1 MSRGPGARSWPHRAL
16 RVVGFGVV
24 GGVIVVLA
32 AAGLSSEVR
41 FLLRAGYEE
50 ARILLRRE
58 RLDRLLADPTL
69 SEGRRTAFALVLDA
83 RAYAHDSLG
92 LDAGDTYT
100 TFSDV
105 GRDTL
110 LLVLTAS
117 PRDSLVPYT
126 WRYPIVGTVPYKGFF
141 DFGAALAAAAGLEEQ
156 GYDTYVRPSAAFSTL
171 GWFNDPLLSTALYR
185 DPTLLVETV
194 LHEIAHNTLYVPSA
208 TPFNESFALFVGY
221 RGAEAFFRTRGDS
234 ARAARVG
241 AIWRDQ
247 QRLSAFYEEL
257 VRELEAI
264 YGSAAP
270 ADSVEAWRTAAFSR
284 AQERLRGS
292 LDGTLEAFDGPRLA
306 ERPLN
311 NASLLAARIYLTDI
325 SGFDRLLEQRSGDL
339 RATVAAV
346 AEAVEARGNRDPYAV
361 VDSLASQ

>member
-1 MSRGPGARSWPHRAL
+1 M
-16 RVVGFGVV
+16 F
-24 GGVIVVLA
+24 LA
-32 AAGLSSEVR
+32 AVALSGEVR

-58 RLDRLLADPTL
+58 RIDRLLADATL
-69 SEGRRTAFALVLDA
+69 PEDRRAAFTLVRDA
-83 RAYAHDSLG
+83 RSYARDSLG

-126 WRYPIVGTVPYKGFF
+126 WWYPIVGTVPYKGFF
-141 DFGAALAAAAGLEEQ
+141 DFGAAHAAAARLEQ
-156 GYDTYVRPSAAFSTL
+156 RGYDTYLRPSAAFSTL
-171 GWFNDPLLSTALYR
+171 GWFNDPLLSTALYG

-221 RGAEAFFRTRGDS
+221 RGAEHFFRSRGDS
-234 ARAARVG
+234 TRAARVS

-247 QRLSAFYEEL
+247 QRLSAFYEAL
-257 VRELEAI
+257 VAELEGL
-264 YGSAAP
+264 YGSGAP
-270 ADSVEAWRTAAFSR
+270 ADSVQAWRTAAFDR

-292 LDGTLEAFDGPRLA
+292 LDGTLEVFDGPRLA
-306 ERPLN
+306 RRSLN

-325 SGFDRLLEQRSGDL
+325 SDFDRLLERFDGDL
-339 RATVAAV
+339 RATVRAITQAI
-346 AEAVEARGNRDPYAV
+346 AQRGDRDPFAV
-361 VDSLASQ
+361 VDDVAIR

>member
-1 MSRGPGARSWPHRAL
+1 MSRAPGARRWPRRVL
-16 RVVGFGVV
+16 RVAGFGAVAL
-24 GGVIVVLA
+24 VIVILA
-32 AAGLSSEVR
+32 ATALSGEVR

-58 RLDRLLADPTL
+58 RIDRLLADSTL
-69 SEGRRTAFALVLDA
+69 PEERRVAFAVVLDA

-117 PRDSLVPYT
+117 PRDRLTPYT

-141 DFGAALAAAAGLEEQ
+141 DFGAALAAGARLEED

-185 DPTLLVETV
+185 DPTFLVETV

-221 RGAEAFFRTRGDS
+221 RGAEAFFRSRGDS
-234 ARAARVG
+234 TRAARVG

-247 QRLSAFYEEL
+247 QRLSAFYEGL
-257 VRELEAI
+257 VRELEGI
-264 YGSAAP
+264 YGSGAP
-270 ADSVEAWRTAAFSR
+270 ADSVAAWRMTAFGR
-284 AQERLRGS
+284 AQERLHGS
-292 LDGTLEAFDGPRLA
+292 LDGTLEVFDGPRLA

-325 SGFDRLLEQRSGDL
+325 SGFDRLLDHLGGDL

-346 AEAVEARGNRDPYAV
+346 AEAVEARGDRDPYAV
-361 VDSLASQ
+361 VDDLARR